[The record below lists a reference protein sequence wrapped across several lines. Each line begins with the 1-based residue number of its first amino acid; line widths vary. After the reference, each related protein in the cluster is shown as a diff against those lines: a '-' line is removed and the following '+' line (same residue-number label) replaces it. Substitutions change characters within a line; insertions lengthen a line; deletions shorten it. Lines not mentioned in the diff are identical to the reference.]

1 MPKNKTND
9 PITDQEIAF
18 ARLILAGTMTDQRAA
33 EAAGLN
39 PATAAYTKAKPR
51 VRAYMLEQRAAMQK
65 QLAEQDNESL
75 RQINLGREQVLARLW
90 QIANLPP
97 EQTRGNIAGQVKALS
112 MIVAIEGLIPNRF
125 NARPNGQ
132 ESQPATPPAN
142 VHIYQPAWLRQAQAE
157 ANAAAADPLPS
168 EEAEPPQTPAT
179 PTPED
184 PSPHAQAAPDPAA
197 DNRQPAIAVRLGL
210 PKWRWAPGAV
220 SDSATLAAFSNN
232 KPSRPWRR

>member
-1 MPKNKTND
+1 
-9 PITDQEIAF
+9 
-18 ARLILAGTMTDQRAA
+18 MTDRRAA

-51 VRAYMLEQRAAMQK
+51 VRAYMLEHRAAMQK
-65 QLAEQDNESL
+65 QLAEHDNESL

-97 EQTRGNIAGQVKALS
+97 DQTRGNIAGQVKALS

-125 NARPNGQ
+125 NARLNGQ
-132 ESQPATPPAN
+132 ESQPATPPPTVN
-142 VHIYQPAWLRQAQAE
+142 IYQPEWLRQAQAE
-157 ANAAAADPLPS
+157 ANAASADPLPR
-168 EEAEPPQTPAT
+168 EDAAPPQTPA
-179 PTPED
+179 PED
-184 PSPHAQAAPDPAA
+184 PSPHASAPADPIA
-197 DNRQPAIAVRLGL
+197 DNSQPAIAARLGL

-220 SDSATLAAFSNN
+220 SDSATLAAFANT